1 MHLGENLKAP
11 QSTEYAKI
19 CKVSKTLV
27 ITFNTWNTIVFIFS
41 YIYKN
46 MKLYKYPQS
55 NYEEYDDR
63 KWDSF

>member
-1 MHLGENLKAP
+1 MHLGKNLKAS

-27 ITFNTWNTIVFIFS
+27 ITFNTIVFIFS

-55 NYEEYDDR
+55 NYE
-63 KWDSF
+63 